1 MDYTFA
7 YVMMIIATILILFWS
22 FLFFKYFK
30 KYDYL
35 IVAVDKKKFPL
46 PELFFIGL
54 GCVDLFHINLKN
66 ERGIKKQRKIA
77 EVYGSKYAEFYHRT
91 MLGAQITYALTVA
104 PLGFLVGAMANE
116 IIIALLAIAA
126 SVALIVYFDM
136 DVNNAISKRR
146 DEMLSD
152 LPNVISKLAL
162 FVNAGLPVREAW
174 RKVAMSSD
182 GVLYKEMR
190 ITMDDINNAK
200 TTEMQAYQDFA
211 QRCAIKEIKKF
222 TLMLVQSMNKT
233 AAELAMNLR
242 YMSEESWEEKKHRAK
257 RKGELANTKLM
268 IPIMIM
274 FVGIL
279 MVIIVP
285 IMSNV
290 L

>member
-136 DVNNAISKRR
+136 
-146 DEMLSD
+146 
-152 LPNVISKLAL
+152 L

>member
-22 FLFFKYFK
+22 FLFLKYFK
-30 KYDYL
+30 KYDYF
-35 IVAVDKKKFPL
+35 ISAVDKKKFPL
-46 PELFFIGL
+46 SELFFIGL
-54 GCVDLFHINLKN
+54 GCSDLFHINFKN

-91 MLGAQITYALTVA
+91 MFGAQITYALTVA
-104 PLGFLVGAMANE
+104 PLGFLIGAMANE
-116 IIIALLAIAA
+116 IIIAFLAIVA
-126 SVALIVYFDM
+126 SVVLIVYFDM
-136 DVNNAISKRR
+136 DVNNAINKRH

-162 FVNAGLPVREAW
+162 FVNAGLPIREAW

-190 ITMDDINNAK
+190 TTMDDINSAK
-200 TTEMQAYQDFA
+200 TTEIQAYQDFA

-279 MVIIVP
+279 MIIIVP
-285 IMSNV
+285 IMSNMF
-290 L
+290 

>member
-7 YVMMIIATILILFWS
+7 YVMMIIATVLIVFWV
-22 FLFFKYFK
+22 FLFLKYFK
-30 KYDYL
+30 KYDSY
-35 IVAVDKKKFPL
+35 IVAIDKKKFPL
-46 PELFFIGL
+46 PELFFIGF
-54 GCVDLFHINLKN
+54 GCMDLFHINLKN
-66 ERGIKKQRKIA
+66 ERSIKKQRKIA
-77 EVYGSKYAEFYHRT
+77 EVYGSKYAQFYHFT
-91 MLGAQITYALTVA
+91 MLGAQITYALTIA

-116 IIIALLAIAA
+116 IVMSFLAIAA
-126 SVALIVYFDM
+126 SVVLVVYFDM
-136 DVNNAISKRR
+136 DVNNAVNKRR